1 MHIPTRTSLTH
12 LAASALLAGATL
24 FAPGLAAAQQA
35 YASADAAAQA
45 FHDAIS
51 RNDSE
56 ALRKVLGAN
65 WKRFV
70 PTDDIGR
77 NELQAFLGAWDKAH
91 KIVPAGQDKAA
102 LAVGDGGWTL
112 PIPLVMKGGSW
123 RFDPQAGADEMRTR
137 RIGRNELAAMQAVLA
152 YFDAQ
157 KEYALRDRDGDGV
170 LSYARKFASAPGQ
183 RDGLYWPEDAQGQSP
198 LGPRF
203 GGVKPGEGYH
213 GYHFKIL
220 GAQGKD
226 APGGAYDYVIG
237 NRMRAGFALVAW
249 PIQYGETGVTS
260 FMINHDGVLYQKDL
274 GPGSA
279 KIAREM
285 KTFNPDASW
294 TKVNA
299 P

>member
-1 MHIPTRTSLTH
+1 M
-12 LAASALLAGATL
+12 
-24 FAPGLAAAQQA
+24 
-35 YASADAAAQA
+35 
-45 FHDAIS
+45 
-51 RNDSE
+51 
-56 ALRKVLGAN
+56 
-65 WKRFV
+65 
-70 PTDDIGR
+70 
-77 NELQAFLGAWDKAH
+77 
-91 KIVPAGQDKAA
+91 
-102 LAVGDGGWTL
+102 
-112 PIPLVMKGGSW
+112 
-123 RFDPQAGADEMRTR
+123 
-137 RIGRNELAAMQAVLA
+137 
-152 YFDAQ
+152 
-157 KEYALRDRDGDGV
+157 
-170 LSYARKFASAPGQ
+170 LSYARKFMSTPGQ
-183 RDGLYWPEDAQGQSP
+183 RDGLYWPEDAQGHSP